1 MLKNVS
7 YCNVY
12 EPFLSR
18 HYLKVVTTGEPG
30 HCLRVSKRGVATL
43 SGWLGYSRK
52 KSKGSFVI
60 KEKKFVILIASVRK
74 HSACSIKYYVLLAFI
89 KNGVKNIRIDKKT
102 HTLKI
107 YFALCGSP
115 SDLAFVEKIK
125 SPKVLIKNQK
135 TIENPMTH
143 KREIP
148 IFFNI

>member
-1 MLKNVS
+1 M
-7 YCNVY
+7 
-12 EPFLSR
+12 
-18 HYLKVVTTGEPG
+18 
-30 HCLRVSKRGVATL
+30 
-43 SGWLGYSRK
+43 
-52 KSKGSFVI
+52 
-60 KEKKFVILIASVRK
+60 
-74 HSACSIKYYVLLAFI
+74 AFI

-148 IFFNI
+148 IFFFFFTHQLFDFKKPYSFGFI

>member
-1 MLKNVS
+1 LKGLLLLHFKKRHYPIGS
-7 YCNVY
+7 DDW
-12 EPFLSR
+12 ERWQMFTSIKKGSR
-18 HYLKVVTTGEPG
+18 HPL
-30 HCLRVSKRGVATL
+30 
-43 SGWLGYSRK
+43 GWLGYSRK

>member
-1 MLKNVS
+1 L
-7 YCNVY
+7 
-12 EPFLSR
+12 
-18 HYLKVVTTGEPG
+18 
-30 HCLRVSKRGVATL
+30 
-43 SGWLGYSRK
+43 GWLGYSRK

>member
-1 MLKNVS
+1 M
-7 YCNVY
+7 
-12 EPFLSR
+12 
-18 HYLKVVTTGEPG
+18 TTGDG
-30 HCLRVSKRGVATL
+30 GRCLRVSKGSRHPL
-43 SGWLGYSRK
+43 GWLGYSRK

-115 SDLAFVEKIK
+115 SDLAFVAKIK
-125 SPKVLIKNQK
+125 SPKIFIKIQK
-135 TIENPMTH
+135 TIENTMTN
-143 KREIP
+143 KKEMP
-148 IFFNI
+148 IFFKVATFY